1 MSIIEAIIIGL
12 VQGLTEFLPISSS
25 GHLVILQKL
34 LKIDL
39 PGNLVE
45 VSTHLGTLLSII
57 LIYNNDIYD
66 LITSFKSSKTK
77 DYILLVVIA
86 TIPSVVFVLIAKSF
100 ILTIF
105 ESSRSV
111 SFALIFTGIIL
122 FISHYGNYT
131 IKKLN
136 ISKGMIIGIFQA
148 LAILPGISRSGMTIS
163 IALLLGIK
171 NVEAAKFSFMLA
183 IPAIFGA
190 AILTLLDTDINEI
203 DDLIFPLIVAA
214 FVAFLS
220 GYYALK
226 FLIKILN
233 NGKFYYFSI
242 YCIFLGIISLMYL

>member
-57 LIYNNDIYD
+57 LIYKNDIYD
-66 LITSFKSSKTK
+66 LISSFKSSKTK

-190 AILTLLDTDINEI
+190 AILTLVETNLNEI

-214 FVAFLS
+214 FIAFLS

>member
-1 MSIIEAIIIGL
+1 MSIIEAIIIGI

-57 LIYNNDIYD
+57 LIYKNDIYD
-66 LITSFKSSKTK
+66 LISSFKSSKTK

-190 AILTLLDTDINEI
+190 AILTLVETDLNEI

>member
-57 LIYNNDIYD
+57 LIYKNDIYD
-66 LITSFKSSKTK
+66 LISSFKSSKTK

-190 AILTLLDTDINEI
+190 AILTLVETNLNEI

>member
-66 LITSFKSSKTK
+66 LIISFKSSKTK

-190 AILTLLDTDINEI
+190 AILTLVETDLNEI

-214 FVAFLS
+214 FIAFLS

>member
-1 MSIIEAIIIGL
+1 MSIIEAIIIGI

-57 LIYNNDIYD
+57 LIYKNDIYD
-66 LITSFKSSKTK
+66 LISSFKSSKTK

-190 AILTLLDTDINEI
+190 AILTLLETDLNEI

-214 FVAFLS
+214 FIAFLS

>member
-1 MSIIEAIIIGL
+1 MSIIEAIIIGI

-57 LIYNNDIYD
+57 LIYKNDIYD
-66 LITSFKSSKTK
+66 LISSFKSSKTK

-190 AILTLLDTDINEI
+190 AILTLLETDLNEI

>member
-34 LKIDL
+34 LKINL
-39 PGNLVE
+39 PGNLIE
-45 VSTHLGTLLSII
+45 VSAHLGTLLSII
-57 LIYNNDIYD
+57 LIYKNDIYD
-66 LITSFKSSKTK
+66 LIISFKSSKTK
-77 DYILLVVIA
+77 DYIILVAIA

-100 ILTIF
+100 ILTLF

-136 ISKGMIIGIFQA
+136 ISKGLIIGIFQA

-190 AILTLLDTDINEI
+190 TILTLLETDLNEI
-203 DDLIFPLIVAA
+203 DDLILPLIIAA

-242 YCIFLGIISLMYL
+242 YCIFLGIISLLYL

>member
-34 LKIDL
+34 LKINL
-39 PGNLVE
+39 PGNLIE
-45 VSTHLGTLLSII
+45 VSAHLGTLLSII
-57 LIYNNDIYD
+57 LIYKNDIYD
-66 LITSFKSSKTK
+66 LIISFKSPKTK
-77 DYILLVVIA
+77 DYIILVALA
-86 TIPSVVFVLIAKSF
+86 TIPSIVFVLIAKSF
-100 ILTIF
+100 IITLF
-105 ESSRSV
+105 ESLRSV

-122 FISHYGNYT
+122 LISYYGNYT

-136 ISKGMIIGIFQA
+136 ISKGLIIGIFQA

-190 AILTLLDTDINEI
+190 TILTLLETDLNEI
-203 DDLIFPLIVAA
+203 DDLIFPLITAA
-214 FVAFLS
+214 FIAFLS

-242 YCIFLGIISLMYL
+242 YCIFLGIISLLYL

>member
-34 LKIDL
+34 LKINL
-39 PGNLVE
+39 PGNLIE
-45 VSTHLGTLLSII
+45 VSAHLGTLLSII
-57 LIYNNDIYD
+57 LIYKNDIYD
-66 LITSFKSSKTK
+66 LIISFKSSKTK
-77 DYILLVVIA
+77 DYIIIVAIA

-100 ILTIF
+100 ILTLF

-111 SFALIFTGIIL
+111 SFALIFTGIVL

-136 ISKGMIIGIFQA
+136 ISKGLIIGIFQA

-171 NVEAAKFSFMLA
+171 NVDAAKFSFILA

-190 AILTLLDTDINEI
+190 AILTLIEIDLNEI
-203 DDLIFPLIVAA
+203 DDLIFPLIAAA
-214 FVAFLS
+214 FIAFLS
-220 GYYALK
+220 GYHALK

-242 YCIFLGIISLMYL
+242 YCIFLGIISLLYL

>member
-1 MSIIEAIIIGL
+1 MSIIEAIIIGI

-190 AILTLLDTDINEI
+190 AILTLVETDLNEI

-214 FVAFLS
+214 FIAFLS

>member
-57 LIYNNDIYD
+57 LIYKNDIYD
-66 LITSFKSSKTK
+66 LISSFKSSKTK

-190 AILTLLDTDINEI
+190 AILTLVETDLNEI

-214 FVAFLS
+214 FIAFLS

>member
-1 MSIIEAIIIGL
+1 MSIIEAIIIGI

-66 LITSFKSSKTK
+66 LIISFKSSKTK

-190 AILTLLDTDINEI
+190 AILTLVETNLNEI

>member
-1 MSIIEAIIIGL
+1 MSIIEAIIIGI

-57 LIYNNDIYD
+57 LIYKNDIYD
-66 LITSFKSSKTK
+66 LIISFKSSKTK

-190 AILTLLDTDINEI
+190 AILTLVETNLNEI

-214 FVAFLS
+214 FIAFLS

>member
-57 LIYNNDIYD
+57 LIYKNDIYD
-66 LITSFKSSKTK
+66 LISSFKSSKTK

-122 FISHYGNYT
+122 FISHYGNHT

-190 AILTLLDTDINEI
+190 AILTLVETDLNEI

-214 FVAFLS
+214 FIAFLS

>member
-1 MSIIEAIIIGL
+1 MSIIEAIIIGI

-57 LIYNNDIYD
+57 LIYKNDIYD
-66 LITSFKSSKTK
+66 LISSFKSSKTK

-190 AILTLLDTDINEI
+190 AILTLVETDLDEI

>member
-66 LITSFKSSKTK
+66 LIISFKSSKTK

-190 AILTLLDTDINEI
+190 AILTLVETNLNEI

>member
-57 LIYNNDIYD
+57 LIYKNDIYD
-66 LITSFKSSKTK
+66 LISSFKSSKTK

-190 AILTLLDTDINEI
+190 AILTLVETDLNEI

>member
-1 MSIIEAIIIGL
+1 MSIIEAIFIGL

-34 LKIDL
+34 LKINL
-39 PGNLVE
+39 PGNLIE
-45 VSTHLGTLLSII
+45 VSAHLGTLLSII
-57 LIYNNDIYD
+57 LIYKNDIYD
-66 LITSFKSSKTK
+66 LIISFKSSKTK
-77 DYILLVVIA
+77 DYIILVAIA

-100 ILTIF
+100 ILTLF

-136 ISKGMIIGIFQA
+136 ISKGLIIGIFQA

-190 AILTLLDTDINEI
+190 TILTLIETDLNEI
-203 DDLIFPLIVAA
+203 DDLIFPLITAA
-214 FVAFLS
+214 FIAFLS

-233 NGKFYYFSI
+233 NGKFYYLSI
-242 YCIFLGIISLMYL
+242 YCIFLGIISLLYL

>member
-66 LITSFKSSKTK
+66 LIISFKSSKTK

-190 AILTLLDTDINEI
+190 AILTLVETNLNEI

-214 FVAFLS
+214 FIAFLS

>member
-1 MSIIEAIIIGL
+1 MSIIEAIIIGI

-57 LIYNNDIYD
+57 LIYKNDIYD
-66 LITSFKSSKTK
+66 LISSFKSSKTK

-190 AILTLLDTDINEI
+190 AILTLVETNLNEI

-214 FVAFLS
+214 FIAFLS

>member
-34 LKIDL
+34 LKINL
-39 PGNLVE
+39 PGNLIE
-45 VSTHLGTLLSII
+45 VFTHLGTLLSII
-57 LIYNNDIYD
+57 LIYKNDIYD
-66 LITSFKSSKTK
+66 LIISFKSSKTK
-77 DYILLVVIA
+77 DYIILVAIA
-86 TIPSVVFVLIAKSF
+86 TIPSIVFVLIAKSF
-100 ILTIF
+100 IITLF
-105 ESSRSV
+105 ESLRSV

-122 FISHYGNYT
+122 FISYFGNYRT
-131 IKKLN
+131 KKLN
-136 ISKGMIIGIFQA
+136 ISKGLIIGIFQA

-190 AILTLLDTDINEI
+190 TILTLIETDLNEI
-203 DDLIFPLIVAA
+203 DDLIFPLIAAA
-214 FVAFLS
+214 FIAFLS

-242 YCIFLGIISLMYL
+242 YCIFLGIISLLYL

>member
-57 LIYNNDIYD
+57 LIYKNDIYD
-66 LITSFKSSKTK
+66 LISSFKSSKTK

-190 AILTLLDTDINEI
+190 AILTLVETDLDEI

>member
-39 PGNLVE
+39 PGNLIE

-57 LIYNNDIYD
+57 LVYKNDIYD
-66 LITSFKSSKTK
+66 LIISFKSSKTK
-77 DYILLVVIA
+77 YYILLVVIA

-122 FISHYGNYT
+122 LFHIMAT
-131 IKKLN
+131 IQL
-136 ISKGMIIGIFQA
+136 
-148 LAILPGISRSGMTIS
+148 
-163 IALLLGIK
+163 K
-171 NVEAAKFSFMLA
+171 N
-183 IPAIFGA
+183 
-190 AILTLLDTDINEI
+190 
-203 DDLIFPLIVAA
+203 
-214 FVAFLS
+214 
-220 GYYALK
+220 
-226 FLIKILN
+226 
-233 NGKFYYFSI
+233 
-242 YCIFLGIISLMYL
+242 

>member
-1 MSIIEAIIIGL
+1 MSIIEAIIIGI

-190 AILTLLDTDINEI
+190 AILTLVETNLNEI

>member
-1 MSIIEAIIIGL
+1 MSIIEAIIIGI

-57 LIYNNDIYD
+57 LIYKNDIYD
-66 LITSFKSSKTK
+66 LIISFKSSKTK

-190 AILTLLDTDINEI
+190 AILTLVETNLNEI

>member
-1 MSIIEAIIIGL
+1 MSIIEAIIIGI

-57 LIYNNDIYD
+57 LIYKNDIYD
-66 LITSFKSSKTK
+66 LISSFKSSKTK

-190 AILTLLDTDINEI
+190 AILTLVETDLNEI

-214 FVAFLS
+214 FIAFLS

>member
-34 LKIDL
+34 LKINL
-39 PGNLVE
+39 PGNLIE
-45 VSTHLGTLLSII
+45 VSAHLGTLLSII
-57 LIYNNDIYD
+57 LIYKNDIYD
-66 LITSFKSSKTK
+66 LIISFKSSKTK
-77 DYILLVVIA
+77 DYIIIVAIA

-100 ILTIF
+100 ILTLF

-111 SFALIFTGIIL
+111 SFALIFTGIVL

-136 ISKGMIIGIFQA
+136 ISKGLIIGIFQA

-190 AILTLLDTDINEI
+190 AILTLIETDLNEI
-203 DDLIFPLIVAA
+203 DDLIFPLIAAA
-214 FVAFLS
+214 FIAFLS

-233 NGKFYYFSI
+233 KGKFYYFSI
-242 YCIFLGIISLMYL
+242 YCIFLGIISLLYL

>member
-1 MSIIEAIIIGL
+1 MSIIEAIIIGI

-66 LITSFKSSKTK
+66 LIISFKSSKTK

-190 AILTLLDTDINEI
+190 AILTLVETDLNEI

-214 FVAFLS
+214 FIAFLS

>member
-34 LKIDL
+34 LKINL
-39 PGNLVE
+39 PGNLIE
-45 VSTHLGTLLSII
+45 VSAHLGTLLSII
-57 LIYNNDIYD
+57 LIYKNDIYD
-66 LITSFKSSKTK
+66 LIFSLKSSKTK
-77 DYILLVVIA
+77 DYIIIVAIA
-86 TIPSVVFVLIAKSF
+86 TIPSVVFVLIAKPF
-100 ILTIF
+100 ILTLF

-122 FISHYGNYT
+122 FVSYYGNHT
-131 IKKLN
+131 IKKIN
-136 ISKGMIIGIFQA
+136 ISKGFIIGIFQA

-190 AILTLLDTDINEI
+190 AILTLIETDLNEI
-203 DDLIFPLIVAA
+203 DDLIFPLIAAA
-214 FVAFLS
+214 FTAFLS

-233 NGKFYYFSI
+233 KGKFYYFSI
-242 YCIFLGIISLMYL
+242 YCIFLGIISLLYL